1 VVLTVVNVV
10 GTSKVA
16 FCICKILF
24 ANSEFEPGF
33 VVSRD
38 IRRANWFV
46 KNLRCGLPTTY
57 EELSELSGI
66 VFVAVPDAVIER
78 VFSKIKPRMTGRV
91 CVFHF
96 SGFLSSSIFD
106 VDDLDWGR
114 GSIHP
119 NMSFSD
125 IDVAL
130 KSMERCFFGIE
141 GNDYGMTVARKIVNS
156 ISEKFIELDENSKTA
171 YHLAAVIASN
181 FVTGLSHLAERLYS
195 EYKIDRFR
203 DIIPQLI
210 RQTAENISKVGS
222 VKALTG
228 PVSRGD
234 WNVVEKEGQIF
245 KQNFTEYSQLYDVMI
260 DILREMVYESNR
272 KENKRNGGF

>member
-1 VVLTVVNVV
+1 MVITVVNVV
-10 GTSKVA
+10 GTSNVA

-24 ANSEFEPGF
+24 ANPEFKPGF
-33 VVSRD
+33 VVSRN
-38 IRRANWFV
+38 IQRAKWFTE
-46 KNLRCGLPTTY
+46 NLKCGLPTTY
-57 EELSELSGI
+57 EKLGELSEI
-66 VFVAVPDAVIER
+66 VFVAVPDAVIEG
-78 VFSKIKPRMTGRV
+78 VFSKIKPRMRGRV

-96 SGFLSSSIFD
+96 SGFLASSIFN
-106 VDDLDWGR
+106 VDDLGWGR

-125 IDVAL
+125 TDVAL
-130 KSMERCFFGIE
+130 KSMKRCFFGIE

-210 RQTAENISKVGS
+210 QQTAENISRVGS

-234 WNVVEKEGQIF
+234 WNVVEEERQIF
-245 KQNFTEYSQLYDVMI
+245 KQNFTEHSQLYDVMI
-260 DILREMVYESNR
+260 DILREMVYESN
-272 KENKRNGGF
+272 KKGNKRNGGF